1 MPRHLAIASLLL
13 FLLAAS
19 APAQAVEGGSA
30 PTAAPAL
37 VVTAVVEQDRLRLP
51 ATFVGSAEPRFSAA
65 VAAEVDGLVEEL
77 RTRKGAR
84 VAKGEVL
91 ARLRAYPTELQLEE
105 ARAALAEVQ
114 ARLAKAEADLQRA
127 RTLFNENF
135 ISAEELQGRQTE
147 HDALEQAVRRQQ
159 ATVKVLVDRLSRMS
173 IRAPFAGQVVL
184 EATEVGQWL
193 AEGDKVLE
201 LADLSLVK
209 VMVPIPEQLL
219 PRLAVKTPADVTFD
233 ALPGAAFNG
242 TLTAIVPRGDAAART
257 FPVEV
262 SVANPRG
269 EILAGMLARV
279 TFRTG
284 QEEEKLLVPKDAFVP
299 HPDGGGHVV
308 VVRDEKAVIVPVQVL
323 GAAERRFAVRP
334 IEGELAAGERV
345 VTRGNERLRAGQPLR
360 EAAAGSEGGAPP

>member
-1 MPRHLAIASLLL
+1 M
-13 FLLAAS
+13 
-19 APAQAVEGGSA
+19 APA
-30 PTAAPAL
+30 P
-37 VVTAVVEQDRLRLP
+37 VVTAVVEQSRLRLP
-51 ATFVGSAEPRFSAA
+51 ATFVGSVEPRYSAA

-77 RTRKGAR
+77 RARKGDR
-84 VAKGEVL
+84 VAKGEAL

-127 RTLFNENF
+127 RTLFTEKF

-147 HDALEQAVRRQQ
+147 HDALDQAVRRQK
-159 ATVKVLVDRLSRMS
+159 ATVKVLVDRLSRMT
-173 IRAPFAGQVVL
+173 IRAPFAGQVVM

-209 VMVPIPEQLL
+209 VMVPVPEQFL
-219 PRLAVKTPADVTFD
+219 PRLAARSPAEVTFD
-233 ALPGAAFNG
+233 ALPGAVYNG
-242 TLTAIVPRGDAAART
+242 TLTAIVPRGDTTART

-269 EILAGMLARV
+269 EILAGMLARI

-284 QEEEKLLVPKDAFVP
+284 QEEQQLLVPKDAFVP
-299 HPDGGGHVV
+299 HADGGGHVV
-308 VVRDEKAVIVPVQVL
+308 VVREEKAVIVQVRVL
-323 GAAERRFAVRP
+323 AAADRHFAVRP
-334 IEGELAAGERV
+334 VEGELAAGERV

-360 EAAAGSEGGAPP
+360 EAAAGSGGGTPP

>member
-13 FLLAAS
+13 SLLAAP
-19 APAQAVEGGSA
+19 APARAEER
-30 PTAAPAL
+30 TAAPAVAPAP
-37 VVTAVVEQDRLRLP
+37 VVTAVVEQSRLRIP

-91 ARLRAYPTELQLEE
+91 ARLRSYPTELQLEE

-127 RTLFNENF
+127 RALFTDKF

-147 HDALEQAVRRQQ
+147 HDALEQAVRRQS
-159 ATVKVLVDRLSRMS
+159 ATVKVLVDRLSRMA

-209 VMVPIPEQLL
+209 VMVPVPERFL
-219 PRLAVKTPADVTFD
+219 PRLAAKAPAEVTFD
-233 ALPGAAFNG
+233 ALPGAVFNG
-242 TLTAIVPRGDAAART
+242 TLTAIVPRGDPAART

-262 SVANPRG
+262 SVVNPRG
-269 EILAGMLARV
+269 EVLAGMLARV
-279 TFRTG
+279 TFRAG
-284 QEEEKLLVPKDAFVP
+284 QEEEQLLIPKDAFVP
-299 HPDGGGHVV
+299 HADGGGHVV
-308 VVRDEKAVIVPVQVL
+308 VVRDEKAVIVPVQVMA
-323 GAAERRFAVRP
+323 AAERHFAVRP

-360 EAAAGSEGGAPP
+360 EAAAGSGGGVPP